1 MSGSASK
8 GVYYNEFNRQK
19 AAWLR
24 HLIEEGVIAHGV
36 VDERSIAEVQ
46 PEDLQGFAQCHF
58 FAGIG
63 LWSLCLRRAGW
74 PDDRPVWTGSCP
86 CGPFSKAGLK
96 KGFDDPRHLWPE
108 WFRLIRVG
116 RPDVVFGEQSDEAVE
131 WIDLVQANMEG
142 LRYALGAIVLP
153 AAGFLGAHERHRFG
167 FVADANNAQ
176 WWSDRAPW
184 NDGHWPKTGRVQ
196 SYGDVGNGR
205 YGGWV
210 ADGLAQR
217 LHREQ
222 EGAEQGRGR
231 QSSDSSGVSS
241 GLGEPNPARLSDA
254 QLGIIRRSGW
264 RPEGGEPQQSGHTSG
279 ASVDWLFCRDSKWR
293 PVEPGTCPLVDADPA
308 RMGRLRG
315 YGDGIDVEAFTQ
327 LIAAYLEISPQRA
340 AA

>member
-1 MSGSASK
+1 MK
-8 GVYYNEFNRQK
+8 GVYYNEFSRQK

-24 HLIEEGVIAHGV
+24 HLIEEGEIAHGV
-36 VDERSIAEVQ
+36 VDERSITEVR
-46 PEDLQGFAQCHF
+46 PEDLDGFVQCHF

-108 WFRLIRVG
+108 WFRLISVC
-116 RPDVVFGEQSDEAVE
+116 RPDVVFGEQSDEAVD

-142 LRYALGAIVLP
+142 LRYALGALVLP
-153 AAGFLGAHERHRFG
+153 AAGFFGAHERHRFG
-167 FVADANNAQ
+167 FVADADNAE

-196 SYGDVGNGR
+196 SYGDVGDGCANSSLADACSNGR
-205 YGGWV
+205 GSGAV
-210 ADGLAQR
+210 AQ
-217 LHREQ
+217 LHD
-222 EGAEQGRGR
+222 AEHHPQSRGHL
-231 QSSDSSGVSS
+231 G
-241 GLGEPNPARLSDA
+241 GLGEPHPAGLSDA

-264 RPEGGEPQQSGHTSG
+264 RPEGGEPEQPGHSPG
-279 ASVDWLFCRDSKWR
+279 AGVDWLFCRDSKWR

-315 YGDGIDVEAFTQ
+315 YGDAIDVETFTQ
-327 LIAAYLEISPQRA
+327 LIAAYLEVAPPRSLA
-340 AA
+340 A